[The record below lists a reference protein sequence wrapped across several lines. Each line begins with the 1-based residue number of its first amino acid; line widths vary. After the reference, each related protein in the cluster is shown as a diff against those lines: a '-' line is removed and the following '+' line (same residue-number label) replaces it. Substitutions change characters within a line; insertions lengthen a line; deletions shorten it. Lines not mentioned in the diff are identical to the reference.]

1 MVNFIDFRKAFDCIH
16 RPSLSAILR
25 QYGIPEGIVT
35 IIENLYK
42 DNRSNVKINGMS
54 GEWFEVV
61 TGVRQGCALSP
72 FLFAI
77 VLDWVMKKYWKTIT
91 EGWSRQVVRNYA
103 T

>member
-16 RPSLSAILR
+16 RPSLWAILR

-35 IIENLYK
+35 IIQNLYK
-42 DNRSNVKINGMS
+42 DSKSNVKINGVS

-72 FLFAI
+72 FLFAT
-77 VLDWVMKKYWKTIT
+77 VLDWVLEKVL
-91 EGWSRQVVRNYA
+91 ENYNGGLE
-103 T
+103 

>member
-16 RPSLSAILR
+16 RPSLWAILR

-35 IIENLYK
+35 IIQNLYK
-42 DNRSNVKINGMS
+42 NSKSNVKINGMS

-61 TGVRQGCALSP
+61 TGCALSP

-77 VLDWVMKKYWKTIT
+77 VLDWALEYWKIIT
-91 EGWSRQVVRNYA
+91 EGWSRQMVRNYA